1 MDKIFVAVSGI
12 NAVDNPGPGVAVARS
27 LKEDEGLGVQV
38 AGLAYDAMEP
48 GVYMDWVVDRSFV
61 MPYPSGKGQDYIDRL
76 LYIKDSFGLDFVI
89 PNLDAELP
97 LYIKYADQLDKA
109 GIKTFLPTKEQFR
122 LRGKDRLVEVAEKIR
137 IRVPETRAVHSVDAL
152 VEAIGEIELPVMVKG
167 SYYQAYRAYTTQE
180 AVGYYNKLV
189 AEWGYPIIVQ
199 QVVTGDE
206 LNVVG
211 VGDGDG
217 ELLGMVGMKKM
228 WITSQGKVWTGV
240 TVKNERMLD
249 AAASLVH
256 EFKWRGPFE
265 LECIVSGEDVFLIE
279 INPRF
284 PAWCYLATGVG
295 LNLPARIVRRA
306 LGLPYE
312 IGTDYEA
319 GKLFVRYTYELVTS
333 MDRLQAA
340 TTRGESP

>member
-1 MDKIFVAVSGI
+1 MDNIYVAVSGI

-27 LKEDEGLGVQV
+27 LKEDEELGVQV

-48 GVYMDWVVDRSFV
+48 GVYMDWVVDRSFL

-76 LYIKDSFGLDFVI
+76 LYIKESFGLDLAL

-97 LYIKYADQLDKA
+97 LYIQYAEQLEDA

-122 LRGKDRLVEVAEKIR
+122 LRGKDRLVEVAEKIN
-137 IRVPETRAVHSVDAL
+137 ISIPETQAVHSVDAL
-152 VEAIGEIELPVMVKG
+152 VDAIGEIGLPVMVKG

-180 AVGYYNKLV
+180 AVGFYNKLV

-211 VGDGDG
+211 IGDG
-217 ELLGMVGMKKM
+217 EGESLGMLGMKKT

-240 TVKNERMLD
+240 TVKNERMLE
-249 AAASLVH
+249 AAANLVR

-265 LECIVSGEDVFLIE
+265 LECIVSGDDVFLIE

-295 LNLPARIVRRA
+295 LNLPARLVRRA

-312 IGTDYEA
+312 TNSDYEA

>member
-295 LNLPARIVRRA
+295 LNLTCSDRSPSPGSSVRNRHGLRSWQAVRA
-306 LGLPYE
+306 LHL
-312 IGTDYEA
+312 
-319 GKLFVRYTYELVTS
+319 
-333 MDRLQAA
+333 
-340 TTRGESP
+340 

>member
-1 MDKIFVAVSGI
+1 VDKIYVAVSGI

-27 LKEDEGLGVQV
+27 LKEDKELGVQV

-48 GVYMDWVVDRSFV
+48 GVYMDWVVDRSFL

-76 LYIKDSFGLDFVI
+76 LYIKESFGLDFAL

-97 LYIKYADQLDKA
+97 LYIKYAEKLDEA

-122 LRGKDRLVEVAEKIR
+122 LRGKDRLVEVAEQIN
-137 IRVPETRAVHSVDAL
+137 ISVPETRAVHSVDAL
-152 VEAIGEIELPVMVKG
+152 VEAVDEIGLPVMVKG

-180 AVGYYNKLV
+180 AVGFYNKLV

-211 VGDGDG
+211 IGDGDG
-217 ELLGMVGMKKM
+217 EPLGMLGMKKI

-240 TVKNERMLD
+240 TVRNERMLES
-249 AAASLVH
+249 AANLVR
-256 EFKWRGPFE
+256 ELKWRGPFE
-265 LECIVSGEDVFLIE
+265 LECIVSGDDVFLIE

-295 LNLPARIVRRA
+295 LNLPARLVRRA

-312 IGTDYEA
+312 TDTDYEA